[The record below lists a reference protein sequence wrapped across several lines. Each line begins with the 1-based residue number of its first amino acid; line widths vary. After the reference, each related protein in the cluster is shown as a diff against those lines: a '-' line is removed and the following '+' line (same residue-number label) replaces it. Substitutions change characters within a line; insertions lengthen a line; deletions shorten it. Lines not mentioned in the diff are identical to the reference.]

1 MTEPRSLLAKTLLPG
16 TLLPETLPLT
26 LCLGA
31 CLFLAGCNSGSRAD
45 AGGATSAPLTSSRSG
60 GGTAP
65 VPSSAPTTPPVAPP
79 PSSASYDPAWAALAP
94 TRVIPHPYDATRTAV
109 QNGAALAAAIQG
121 LQPGDRLEIASGTYS
136 IEAYFNVTVQGTS
149 TAPIWIV
156 AASGATPVITRSNAN
171 QNVINV
177 GSGSPVR
184 FLCLR
189 GLEITG
195 GSALLRL
202 YDCEDVW
209 VDQCHLHDSAEVA
222 ITANTADTARL
233 HLTRNEIHATGG
245 TGEGMYLGGNNAS
258 VVMRDSVI
266 ALNHVYDC
274 GGSQGD
280 GIEVKQGSFGNW
292 IVENHVHDTNYPAIT
307 VYGTGGQPRNVIE
320 RNTCYRSNDN
330 VLQVQGEALVRD
342 NLVVAGAGS
351 AFHTHD
357 HQGQTQDLVVVHNTF
372 VNTGRGMNL
381 ISWGGRSGMVLAN
394 NAIYS
399 QGEAVRFGAGSAGV
413 TLSGNVVFGS
423 VSGAGSLGA
432 AGTGL
437 GDFADL
443 AWDASKLNA
452 RPATSS
458 PLLGAGDVAHVTASD
473 LTSAARQSAVDAGC
487 YDAP

>member
-1 MTEPRSLLAKTLLPG
+1 MTGPRAHFAPIALSLA
-16 TLLPETLPLT
+16 
-26 LCLGA
+26 LC
-31 CLFLAGCNSGSRAD
+31 FSGCNSGSRPS
-45 AGGATSAPLTSSRSG
+45 TSSSAAPLTSAA

-65 VPSSAPTTPPVAPP
+65 VPSTRAPNTSPSTPPSAPTAG
-79 PSSASYDPAWAALAP
+79 SYDPTWAALAP
-94 TRVIPHPYDATRTAV
+94 TRVILHAYDPARSSGL
-109 QNGAALAAAIQG
+109 NGAALAGAMQA
-121 LQPGDRLEIASGTYS
+121 LQPGDRLEVASGTYS
-136 IEAYFNVTVQGTS
+136 VEAYFNLSVSGTS

-156 AASGATPVITRSNAN
+156 AAAGATPVITRSNAN
-171 QNVINV
+171 QNVLNV
-177 GSGSPVR
+177 GSGTPVR
-184 FLCLR
+184 FVCLR
-189 GLEITG
+189 GLEVTG
-195 GSALLRL
+195 GSALIRL

-209 VDQCHLHDSAEVA
+209 IDGCHLHDSAEVA
-222 ITANTADTARL
+222 ITANTANTARL

-292 IVENHVHDTNYPAIT
+292 IVENHVHDTNFPAIT

-320 RNTCYRSNDN
+320 RNTCYRTNDN

-342 NLVVAGAGS
+342 NLAIGGAGS

-357 HQGQTQDLVVVHNTF
+357 HQGQTRDLVVVHNTF
-372 VNTGRGMNL
+372 VNQGRGLNL

-413 TLSGNVVFGS
+413 TLRGNVVFGT
-423 VSGAGSLGA
+423 VSGASGLGI

-437 GDFADL
+437 GDFTDL
-443 AWDASKLNA
+443 TWDASKRDA
-452 RPATSS
+452 RPSLSS
-458 PLLGAGDVAHVTASD
+458 PLLGAGDPAHVTSSD
-473 LTSAARQSAVDAGC
+473 LSGAARLSAVDAGC
-487 YDAP
+487 FDAP